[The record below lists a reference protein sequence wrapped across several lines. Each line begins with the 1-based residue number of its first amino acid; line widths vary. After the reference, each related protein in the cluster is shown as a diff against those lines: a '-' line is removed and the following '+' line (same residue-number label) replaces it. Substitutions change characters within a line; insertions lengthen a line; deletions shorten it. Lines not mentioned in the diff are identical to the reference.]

1 MCQPQNSTELETLA
15 VVALVQQDEQITI
28 TPTQLCKDNN
38 RKKKKK
44 RKKRKKEREEDKTN
58 IFFIVVHSIKVI

>member
-28 TPTQLCKDNN
+28 TPTQICKDNN
-38 RKKKKK
+38 SKKKKK
-44 RKKRKKEREEDKTN
+44 KKERKGGRQE
-58 IFFIVVHSIKVI
+58 

>member
-38 RKKKKK
+38 SKKKKK
-44 RKKRKKEREEDKTN
+44 KKKEREEDKTN
-58 IFFIVVHSIKVI
+58 IFFNVVHSIKVI

>member
-28 TPTQLCKDNN
+28 TPTQICKYNN
-38 RKKKKK
+38 IKKKKKKK
-44 RKKRKKEREEDKTN
+44 RKEGRKTRVT
-58 IFFIVVHSIKVI
+58 FSLM

>member
-38 RKKKKK
+38 SKKKKKK
-44 RKKRKKEREEDKTN
+44 RKKGRKIRLT
-58 IFFIVVHSIKVI
+58 FSLM

>member
-44 RKKRKKEREEDKTN
+44 RKKEREEDKTN
-58 IFFIVVHSIKVI
+58 IFFNVVHSIKVI